1 MITSSRIVLISTE
14 EAAPAPLAHFRTYA
28 ARCGSP
34 AHTTANCP
42 QKKQQQQGAAQ
53 HMATTAASR
62 GHVRPANT
70 TQMQTAGR
78 AVAIP
83 SRQ

>member
-1 MITSSRIVLISTE
+1 MWVTSTYHSELPAKETATTRCST
-14 EAAPAPLAHFRTYA
+14 A
-28 ARCGSP
+28 
-34 AHTTANCP
+34 
-42 QKKQQQQGAAQ
+42 
-53 HMATTAASR
+53 MATTAASR

-78 AVAIP
+78 AVVIP